1 MFKVGQNVYSQT
13 SGVCIISSIEEKNFG
28 VGEVKYFVLESI
40 FKKQASKT
48 YIPVDKADV
57 QLRKL
62 ITKKEAKELLKYI
75 SKAERVWENDPKQ
88 RRQMFEE
95 MYKSRDLKN
104 VCQLIK
110 SLYLQ
115 SEELKKQKKSLSML
129 DKDFFDKIQRDVIE
143 ELSLVMGVSIEEA
156 RNVFEESLI

>member
-28 VGEVKYFVLESI
+28 VGEVKYFVLEST
-40 FKKQASKT
+40 FKKQTSKT

-62 ITKKEAKELLKYI
+62 ITKKEAKDLLKYI

-95 MYKSRDLKN
+95 MYKKN
-104 VCQLIK
+104 YVCTFVTHI
-110 SLYLQ
+110 
-115 SEELKKQKKSLSML
+115 
-129 DKDFFDKIQRDVIE
+129 
-143 ELSLVMGVSIEEA
+143 
-156 RNVFEESLI
+156 